1 MMKLKRARE
10 LYLRG
15 FGSKYIKQRT
25 GISMQS
31 LLKQL
36 RAKGEV
42 LSKAEVVAYQVAYIR
57 ENYTNDDICEAYRR
71 MMRENDNPYELRRG
85 RHLHYLGCGFGD
97 YPNVF
102 RKLLGEDAYK
112 SLRDECWKIKQV
124 NTVRKRYGVDN
135 VFDKAVFHTVAS
147 DEAIRK
153 GREAR
158 TQTLLERYGCEHP
171 NQNAEIA
178 SRMVESSKQTF
189 RNKYGVDNPMKVPAI
204 AQTAARRRQQA
215 MLAKYGAGNSVEIKS
230 IRDKIFDA
238 RKRNGTCSTSRAEDA
253 LYELLLRQ
261 FDDVERNVVVDDR
274 YPWHVDF
281 YIPSRDLFIELNGD
295 VSHGGHWFD
304 ANDKSDQQRANSWQQ
319 NSATSARY
327 ERMLHVWTDSDVQ
340 KRHMA
345 RLNHLNYLVFW
356 DAAVRKID
364 GSDFP
369 RLLDARAWIADGCPD
384 AKDWHVEN
392 TY

>member
-1 MMKLKRARE
+1 MMKLERARE

-15 FGSKYIKQRT
+15 FGSKCIKQRT

-42 LSKAEVVAYQVAYIR
+42 LSKAEIVAYQVAYIR

-71 MMRENDNPYELRRG
+71 MMCENDNPYELRRG

-97 YPNVF
+97 YPKVC
-102 RKLLGEDAYK
+102 RKLLGGDAYK

-189 RNKYGVDNPMKVPAI
+189 RDKYGVDNPMKVSAI
-204 AQTAARRRQQA
+204 AQTSARRRQQS
-215 MLAKYGAGNSVEIKS
+215 MLEKYGAGNSVEIKS

-295 VSHGGHWFD
+295 ISHGGHWFD

-319 NSATSARY
+319 NSAASARY
-327 ERMLHVWTDSDVQ
+327 ERMLHVWTDTDVQ
-340 KRHMA
+340 KRNAAMLHQ
-345 RLNHLNYLVFW
+345 LNYLVFW
-356 DAAVRKID
+356 DATVRKID

-369 RLLDARAWIADGCPD
+369 RLLDARAWISDGCPD
-384 AKDWHVEN
+384 AKDWHLEN

>member
-1 MMKLKRARE
+1 MMKLERARE

-42 LSKAEVVAYQVAYIR
+42 LSKAEVVTYQVAYIR
-57 ENYTNDDICEAYRR
+57 ENYTNDDICDAYRR
-71 MMRENDNPYELRRG
+71 MMCENDNPYELRRG

-171 NQNAEIA
+171 NQNSEIA

-189 RNKYGVDNPMKVPAI
+189 RNKYGVDNPMKVPTI
-204 AQTAARRRQQA
+204 AKTSARRRQQT
-215 MLAKYGAGNSVEIKS
+215 MLDRYGAGNSVEIKS

-238 RKRNGTCSTSRAEDA
+238 RKKNGTCSTSRAEDA
-253 LYELLLRQ
+253 LYELLLRH

-319 NSATSARY
+319 NSATSVRY
-327 ERMLHVWTDSDVQ
+327 ERMLHVWTDTDVQ
-340 KRHMA
+340 KRNAAMLHQ
-345 RLNHLNYLVFW
+345 LNYLVFW
-356 DAAVRKID
+356 DATVRKID

-384 AKDWHVEN
+384 AKDWHLEN